1 MLAKL
6 HYESPYSPPRKAFD
20 FYTALALS
28 TYMTSRDVPPARERR
43 LFYSD
48 EYGLTLVSE
57 ADHWEDTL
65 ASYVSRIDTK
75 VDPAD
80 SDFIKTKKEYFQRE
94 ISIMRTL
101 PPLPKLEVRCHM
113 ATPLSLPCSVCRRSV
128 CSYRRL
134 ASCSSGSRP

>member
-20 FYTALALS
+20 VYTALAL
-28 TYMTSRDVPPARERR
+28 TGYMATKDVPGARPRR

-57 ADHWEDTL
+57 AESWEKTL
-65 ASYVSRIDTK
+65 ASYVSRIDTDVK
-75 VDPAD
+75 SED

-94 ISIMRTL
+94 ISIMRII
-101 PPLPKLEVRCHM
+101 PHLPKLEVRGNVYSPHC
-113 ATPLSLPCSVCRRSV
+113 A
-128 CSYRRL
+128 
-134 ASCSSGSRP
+134 ASCQRFRLVLYYD